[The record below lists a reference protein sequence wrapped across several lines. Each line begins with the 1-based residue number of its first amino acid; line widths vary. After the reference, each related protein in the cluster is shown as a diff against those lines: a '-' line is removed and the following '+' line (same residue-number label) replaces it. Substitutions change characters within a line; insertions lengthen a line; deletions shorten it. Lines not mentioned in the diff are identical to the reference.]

1 MNKIVVDL
9 DETLCSTTNGDYKN
23 SVPNEDLIVKLIEYK
38 KIGFEICIFTSRNMR
53 TYNGNIGKINAN
65 TLPIIIEWLNKHN
78 VPYDEIHIGKPWCGL
93 NGFYI
98 DDKAIRPNEFLS
110 LSLNEIQKLVGIL
123 DNEEYR

>member
-1 MNKIVVDL
+1 
-9 DETLCSTTNGDYKN
+9 
-23 SVPNEDLIVKLIEYK
+23 
-38 KIGFEICIFTSRNMR
+38 MR

-110 LSLNEIQKLVGIL
+110 MSINEIQKLVGIL
-123 DNEEYR
+123 NNEEYR

>member
-1 MNKIVVDL
+1 MNKIIVDL
-9 DETLCSTTNGDYKN
+9 DETICSTTNGDYRN
-23 SVPNEDLIVKLIEYK
+23 STPNLALINKLREYNEN
-38 KIGFEICIFTSRNMR
+38 GFEICIFTSRNMR

-110 LSLNEIQKLVGIL
+110 LSEDEIKKMVGIL